1 MKLTSVLQ
9 DEKFNYFFSLVL
21 GIGLICVIRPMCSGK
36 ECTTIKPPAEKDFDR
51 YVYRLAEKCY
61 EFKTKVISC
70 PATGAIEAFQN
81 SDRFARRDSPL
92 TRALPRS
99 V

>member
-1 MKLTSVLQ
+1 MKITSILQ
-9 DEKFNYFFSLVL
+9 DEKFNNFFSLVL

-36 ECTTIKPPAEKDFDR
+36 ECATLKHPAEKDFDS

-61 EFKTKVISC
+61 EFKTNVITC
-70 PATGAIEAFQN
+70 PATGAIEAFQV
-81 SDRFARRDSPL
+81 SDKFARRGSP
-92 TRALPRS
+92 LPRS

>member
-1 MKLTSVLQ
+1 MKLTSLLQ

-21 GIGLICVIRPMCSGK
+21 GIGLICIIRPMCSGK
-36 ECTTIKPPAEKDFDR
+36 ECATLKPPAEKDFDR

-70 PATGAIEAFQN
+70 PATGAIEAFQ
-81 SDRFARRDSPL
+81 SPDTFARRDSPL
-92 TRALPRS
+92 PSR
-99 V
+99 

>member
-1 MKLTSVLQ
+1 MKITSLLQ

-21 GIGLICVIRPMCSGK
+21 GIGMICVLRPMCSGK
-36 ECTTIKPPAEKDFDR
+36 ECATIKPPPEKDFDQ

-70 PATGAIEAFQN
+70 PTTGAIEAFQC
-81 SDRFARRDSPL
+81 SDEFTRRSSPL
-92 TRALPRS
+92 YR